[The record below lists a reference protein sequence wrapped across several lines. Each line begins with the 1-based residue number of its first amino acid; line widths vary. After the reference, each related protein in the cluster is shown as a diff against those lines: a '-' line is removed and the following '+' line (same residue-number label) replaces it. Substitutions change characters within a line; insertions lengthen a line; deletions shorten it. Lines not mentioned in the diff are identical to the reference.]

1 MNLVLDL
8 KFFQAN
14 TEKFN
19 NHYILSS
26 LWRLSDHA
34 PLVVYIAIEA
44 KFIQEKKQTIVENSK
59 EEKAFVNELRNMV
72 DYIDLTNISNYE
84 VLEGITQEFTS
95 ITEKLWY
102 KYSKDI
108 NIKKHYKTL
117 QSMVEQ
123 WI

>member
-1 MNLVLDL
+1 
-8 KFFQAN
+8 
-14 TEKFN
+14 
-19 NHYILSS
+19 
-26 LWRLSDHA
+26 
-34 PLVVYIAIEA
+34 
-44 KFIQEKKQTIVENSK
+44 
-59 EEKAFVNELRNMV
+59 MV

-84 VLEGITQEFTS
+84 ILEGITQEFTS

-123 WI
+123 